1 MADIFDEIS
10 EDLRAERARRL
21 AVRYGGWFVAAVVL
35 VVAGAA
41 GWQVWRGR
49 EAERAATVASSYI
62 AALRAAGET
71 VAGAGPA
78 PDPAS
83 AAAEFA
89 RVAETAPDGY
99 RTLAR
104 LRLAAL
110 RAQSGDVPAALGL
123 WQQVA
128 ADGAADPLLRDLASL
143 LWARNQV
150 DAGDPAAIEA
160 RLRPLQDQKNPWRSL
175 AQETEAL
182 LALRLGR
189 ADQARQAFRQI
200 SADLAAPA
208 GVRARADALLARL
221 DAAAPTAA
229 AGG

>member
-10 EDLRAERARRL
+10 EDLRAERAQRL
-21 AVRYGGWFVAAVVL
+21 AVRYGGWLLAAALL
-35 VVAGAA
+35 VVAGVV

-49 EAERAATVASSYI
+49 EAERSAVVATSYI
-62 AALRAAGET
+62 AALRAADGT
-71 VAGAGPA
+71 AGVGPA
-78 PDPAS
+78 PDPA
-83 AAAEFA
+83 AAGADLA
-89 RVAETAPDGY
+89 RIAETAPDGY

-110 RAQSGDVPAALGL
+110 RAQSGDAPAALGL
-123 WQQVA
+123 WEQVA
-128 ADGAADPLLRDLASL
+128 TDTAADALLRDLASL
-143 LWARNQV
+143 LWARTQV
-150 DAGDPAAIEA
+150 DAGDPAAVEA

-182 LALRLGR
+182 LSLRLGR
-189 ADQARQAFRQI
+189 TDQARQTFRQL
-200 SADLAAPA
+200 SADLSAPA
-208 GVRARADALLARL
+208 GVRARAEALLARL